1 MRNITTVTNQILTIL
16 SNVTVAP
23 GDQDNVTTLQAE
35 LRVLLRRASY
45 TPPEASS
52 ALWLSLG
59 QALYRYLPPA
69 SGGYALQIS
78 VLVTVSTKPQLATK

>member
-1 MRNITTVTNQILTIL
+1 VRNIITVTNQILTIL
-16 SNVTVAP
+16 STATIAP

-45 TPPEASS
+45 TPPEASQTA

-69 SGGYALQIS
+69 SGGYAAQIS
-78 VLVTVSTKPQLATK
+78 VLVTGSTGTAK